1 MTETL
6 QIEPRFLPEGSTF
19 QQILLRCIQDCKVDD
34 EVAAYVMGIKV
45 GQTRLQGNFK
55 VGDRVSIPVRH
66 LPMVELPAAI
76 RLGSRDDS
84 IGDVEALV
92 LKTPDAA
99 AALVGL
105 GEIKVERLDFNQGM
119 LRGYAVNRVNGL
131 FSPMLFAR
139 LNGLLVRP
147 VSVERPRLLDDGG
160 CSFGFAVQLYPADM
174 GENGFSVALHVVG
187 DDVPIAN
194 FQYMRND
201 GDEQAKRILALES
214 RLAQA
219 QQMTSLQIAALTS
232 DFRRRLDAQQER
244 IDAFIDYASCLL
256 FDQLAMEPVGEA
268 TSLPLEPDDEM
279 RARMA
284 AFRQLVY
291 DAPKVKAEMAVAS
304 PENAPLVELLPR
316 SEAYSF
322 GWYDV
327 EGDEAGE
334 FRWMGQSGM
343 VQNPA
348 PARQPE
354 RLTLRLRHVFKAP
367 APVLRL
373 FLDTQE
379 VEATVTPAEA
389 PDVYL
394 VEVRPAPDAPPLPRF
409 QTLRIDSF
417 VAGSPSEEG
426 EGNTDYRILSIAI
439 SCINF
444 YLF

>member
-1 MTETL
+1 MIETL
-6 QIEPRFLPEGSTF
+6 QTQPSFLPEGSTF
-19 QQILLRCIQDCKVDD
+19 QQILLRCSQDCKVDD
-34 EVAAYVMGIKV
+34 EVAAYVMGIRV
-45 GQTRLQGNFK
+45 GQTRLQGDFK
-55 VGDRVSIPVRH
+55 VGDRVSVPVRY
-66 LPMVELPAAI
+66 LPMVELPATI
-76 RLGSRDDS
+76 RLSSRDS
-84 IGDVEALV
+84 SVGDVEALV

-99 AALVGL
+99 AALVGP
-105 GEIKVERLDFNQGM
+105 GEIMVERLGFNQGM

-131 FSPMLFAR
+131 SSPMLFAR
-139 LNGLLVRP
+139 LNGLLMRP
-147 VSVERPRLLDDGG
+147 VAVERPRLLDDGG
-160 CSFGFAVQLYPADM
+160 CSFGFAVQLYPTDM
-174 GENGFSVALHVVG
+174 GENGFSIALHVVG
-187 DDVPIAN
+187 EDVPIAN

-201 GDEQAKRILALES
+201 GDEQTKRILALES

-232 DFRRRLDAQQER
+232 DFRKRLDAQQER

-256 FDQLAMEPVGEA
+256 FDQLAVEPVGEA
-268 TSLPLEPDDEM
+268 TSLPLEPDESM

-291 DAPKVKAEMAVAS
+291 DAPKAKVEMTAAS
-304 PENAPLVELLPR
+304 PVHAPMVELPPH

-334 FRWMGQSGM
+334 FRWMGQIGM

-354 RLTLRLRHVFKAP
+354 QLTIRLRHVFKVAVP
-367 APVLRL
+367 MLRL

-379 VEATVTPAEA
+379 VEATITPANA

-394 VEVRPAPDAPPLPRF
+394 VEVQQAFDAPPLPHF

-417 VAGSPSEEG
+417 VAGSPSEAEDS
-426 EGNTDYRILSIAI
+426 TDTRILSVAI
-439 SCINF
+439 SSIFIN
-444 YLF
+444 YL